1 MKIPF
6 NDFASPY
13 QELKAE
19 LDEAR
24 FMQSGW
30 YILGKE
36 VEAFE
41 QEYAAYCG
49 TKFCVGVGNCLE
61 AMHLVLR
68 AWNIGPGDEVIVPS
82 NTYIATW
89 LAISHAGATPVPVEP
104 DPRTY
109 NLDPALVEAAIT
121 ARTRAIMPVH
131 LYGQPADMDPIM
143 AIAKT
148 HGLKVL
154 EDAAQAQGARYKG
167 RRTGALGHA
176 AGHSFYPT
184 KNLGAF
190 GDAGAVTTDDA
201 ELADRVKTLR
211 NYGSKKRYYNEII
224 GYNSRLDELQAAFLR
239 VKLRHL
245 DEWNARRSKIA
256 SIYLS
261 QLSTIYPQLVL
272 PHTPSWAEPVW
283 HLFVIRHPQR
293 DTLQQ
298 KLAEAGIGTLI
309 HYPVP
314 PHRSGAY
321 LNSESRKQK
330 TEINNAEGQ
339 DKFQLSKS
347 QLSALPGD
355 KFQLSAF
362 PISALKNDLRQLP
375 IAEQLASTVLS
386 LPIGPHIHKEQVGQI
401 AAAIKEALKV
411 ISQ

>member
-1 MKIPF
+1 VRILF
-6 NDFASPY
+6 NDFTSSY
-13 QELKAE
+13 DELKAE
-19 LDEAR
+19 LDDAYTR
-24 FMQSGW
+24 FMRSGW
-30 YILGKE
+30 YILGRE

-49 TKFCVGVGNCLE
+49 TKFCVGVANGLD

-68 AWNIGPGDEVIVPS
+68 AWGIGPGHEVIVPS

-104 DPRTY
+104 EPKTY
-109 NLDPALVEAAIT
+109 NLDFNRLGEAIT
-121 ARTRAIMPVH
+121 ARTKAIMPVH

-143 AIAKT
+143 ALARK

-154 EDAAQAQGARYKG
+154 EDSAQAQGARYKG
-167 RRTGALGHA
+167 RRTGSLGHA

-190 GDAGAVTTDDA
+190 GDAGVVTTDDA
-201 ELADRVKTLR
+201 DLADRVRTLR
-211 NYGSKKRYYNEII
+211 NYGSKKRYYNEDM

-256 SIYLS
+256 DQYLLQISAFNS
-261 QLSTIYPQLVL
+261 QLILPQI
-272 PHTPSWAEPVW
+272 PSWASPVW

-293 DTLQQ
+293 DGLQK
-298 KLAEAGIGTLI
+298 KLTEAAIDTLI

-321 LNSESRKQK
+321 STLHFPSSEVW
-330 TEINNAEGQ
+330 N
-339 DKFQLSKS
+339 
-347 QLSALPGD
+347 
-355 KFQLSAF
+355 
-362 PISALKNDLRQLP
+362 LP
-375 IAEQLASTVLS
+375 IAEALASTVLS
-386 LPIGPHIHKEQVGQI
+386 LPIGPHMSDKQADAII
-401 AAAIKEALKV
+401 AGLSRAL
-411 ISQ
+411 SSL

>member
-13 QELKAE
+13 QELKVE
-19 LDEAR
+19 LDAAYAR

-30 YILGKE
+30 YVLGKE

-49 TKFCVGVGNCLE
+49 TKYCVGVANCLD

-68 AWNIGPGDEVIVPS
+68 AWGVGSGDEVIVPS

-104 DPRTY
+104 DVQTY
-109 NLDPALVEAAIT
+109 NLNPDLVEAAIT
-121 ARTRAIMPVH
+121 PRTKAIMPVH
-131 LYGQPADMDPIM
+131 LYGQPADMDPILE
-143 AIAKT
+143 IARR

-154 EDAAQAQGARYKG
+154 EDAAQAQGAKYKG
-167 RRTGALGHA
+167 RRTGALGDA

-190 GDAGAVTTDDA
+190 GDGGAVTTNDA
-201 ELADRVKTLR
+201 NLADRVRTLR
-211 NYGSKKRYYNEII
+211 NYGSKKRYYNEVI

-245 DEWNARRSKIA
+245 DEWNERRTKIA
-256 SIYLS
+256 NFYLS
-261 QLSTIYPQLVL
+261 ALKSEITIPFV
-272 PHTPSWAEPVW
+272 PSWATPVW

-293 DTLQQ
+293 DALQQ
-298 KLAEAGIGTLI
+298 KLTEAGIGTLI

-314 PHRSGAY
+314 PHLSGAY
-321 LNSESRKQK
+321 VSEMLKYRN
-330 TEINNAEGQ
+330 TET
-339 DKFQLSKS
+339 
-347 QLSALPGD
+347 
-355 KFQLSAF
+355 
-362 PISALKNDLRQLP
+362 LKHALP
-375 IAEQLASTVLS
+375 IAEQMARTVLS
-386 LPIGPHIHKEQVGQI
+386 LPIGPHLTEEQAKTVI
-401 AAAIKEALKV
+401 EAIKYCIQL
-411 ISQ
+411 

>member
-1 MKIPF
+1 MNIPF

-19 LDEAR
+19 LDEAYAW
-24 FMQSGW
+24 FMKSGW

-36 VEAFE
+36 VESFE
-41 QEYAAYCG
+41 QEYATYCG
-49 TKFCVGVGNCLE
+49 TKYCVGVGNCLD

-89 LAISHAGATPVPVEP
+89 LAISHAGARPVPVEP
-104 DPRTY
+104 DVKTY
-109 NLDPALVEAAIT
+109 NLDPNLIEAAIT
-121 ARTRAIMPVH
+121 PRTKAIMPVH

-143 AIAKT
+143 ALAKK

-154 EDAAQAQGARYKG
+154 EDVAQAQGARYNG
-167 RRTGALGHA
+167 RHTGALGHA

-190 GDAGAVTTDDA
+190 GDAGAVTTNDA

-211 NYGSKKRYYNEII
+211 NYGSRKRYYNEVI

-245 DEWNARRSKIA
+245 DEWNERRSKIA
-256 SIYLS
+256 AVYLDGLKAES
-261 QLSTIYPQLVL
+261 RKQPSEVAKQSLHEPGKAEIVL
-272 PHTPSWAEPVW
+272 PFVPDWASPVW

-293 DTLQQ
+293 DALQK
-298 KLAEAGIGTLI
+298 KLTEAGIGTLI

-321 LNSESRKQK
+321 
-330 TEINNAEGQ
+330 A
-339 DKFQLSKS
+339 KS
-347 QLSALPGD
+347 GFSLQP
-355 KFQLSAF
+355 SAF
-362 PISALKNDLRQLP
+362 SLAD
-375 IAEQLASTVLS
+375 ELASTVLS
-386 LPIGPHIHKEQVGQI
+386 LPIGPHLNAEQAGD
-401 AAAIKEALKV
+401 V
-411 ISQ
+411 IGGLNSSLASL